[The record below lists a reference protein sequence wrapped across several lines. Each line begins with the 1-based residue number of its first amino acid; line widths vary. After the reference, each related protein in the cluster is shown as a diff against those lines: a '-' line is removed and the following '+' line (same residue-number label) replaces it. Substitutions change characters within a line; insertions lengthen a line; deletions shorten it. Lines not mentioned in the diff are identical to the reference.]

1 MLLDNPALRA
11 LKNNFEKE
19 KVKKEGFVKS
29 TDRGFGF
36 LEVDKDS
43 FFITPNDMKNVV
55 NGDRIRAVI
64 ESDGED
70 KTHAVPE
77 KLVEAYLKRFVGR
90 VIFISGKLNIIPDHP
105 NINVMIQC
113 DDRRTDKKTP
123 LTNGDWVICNLTEH
137 ALEKRFFRASVDE
150 LICKKDEQKAPW
162 LVSLRRYDLPTS
174 EPADEEFVFAEQ
186 ELQRQDL
193 TSIPFVTIDSAHTED
208 MDDALYIEKTDFGY
222 SLYVAIADPTGY
234 ITEES
239 HLNQIASHRGF
250 SIYLPGRDI
259 PMLPR
264 ILSENLCSLR
274 AGEVRPA
281 LVGIIAVTEDGEVL
295 KDRTRFE
302 IANIKSHGKLVYN
315 EVSDYLEKKDN
326 AQFTPT
332 DQIKDILN
340 LLVDF
345 TKVRDEYR
353 STHAATFKN
362 RPDYEF
368 VLKDNGALDH
378 IEVNHRRI
386 ANQIVEE
393 AMIVANLA
401 AGDFLAK
408 QLNSGIF
415 NVHNGFDL
423 QKKKD
428 IVELLEKE
436 NCPFDESKLGT
447 IEEYNAIRRF
457 ALKND
462 NDYLDGRIRKLQEY
476 SEISIVPGP
485 HFALGVENYAT
496 WTSPI
501 RKYGDMVN
509 HRLIKS
515 LIADKSKPTLPDE
528 IILKEMN
535 EARRTNRMAERDV
548 RDWLYVEF
556 LEKDIK
562 NKTVFNATVFDI
574 SRGGLKVFLDDNGA
588 MIFIPFSYISE
599 NKEDLLLAGD
609 TGEAFVKGQMI
620 KRLGDKITVRV
631 VEINKDTRS
640 IIGAP
645 AEPFGGLMLPD
656 PEKVKK
662 NANSRRTVA
671 RRR

>member
-36 LEVDKDS
+36 LEVDRDS
-43 FFITPNDMKNVV
+43 YFIAPNDMKNVV

-64 ESDGED
+64 ESDSND
-70 KTHAVPE
+70 KSHAVPE
-77 KLVEAYLKRFVGR
+77 KLVEPYLKRFVGR
-90 VIFISGKLNIIPDHP
+90 VLFISGKLNIIPDHP
-105 NINVMIQC
+105 SISIKIQA
-113 DDRRTDKKTP
+113 DDKRSERKEP
-123 LTNGDWVICNLTEH
+123 LSNGDWVICNLTSH
-137 ALEKRFFRASVDE
+137 ALEKKFFRASVDE
-150 LICKKDEQKAPW
+150 LICKKDEPKAPW
-162 LVSLRRYDLPTS
+162 LVSLRRYDLPTA
-174 EPADEEFVFAEQ
+174 EPADEEFEFAEKD
-186 ELQRQDL
+186 LIRKDL
-193 TSIPFVTIDSAHTED
+193 TDIPFVTIDSAHTED
-208 MDDALYIEKTDFGY
+208 MDDALYIERTESGFN
-222 SLYVAIADPTGY
+222 LYVAIADPTGY
-234 ITEES
+234 ISEES
-239 HLNQIASHRGF
+239 HINQIASHRAF

-264 ILSENLCSLR
+264 VLSENLCSLR
-274 AGEVRPA
+274 ADEVRPA
-281 LVGIIAVTEDGEVL
+281 LVGIICVAEDGEVI
-295 KDRTRFE
+295 KDRTQFI
-302 IANIKSHGKLVYN
+302 IANIRSHGKLVYN
-315 EVSDYLEKKDN
+315 EVSDYLEKKEN
-326 AQFTPT
+326 ATFTPT
-332 DQIKDILN
+332 EEIRGILN
-340 LLVDF
+340 LLVEF
-345 TKVRDEYR
+345 TKVRDAYR
-353 STHAATFKN
+353 STHAASFKN

-368 VLKDNGALDH
+368 ILKDNGALDH

-408 QLNSGIF
+408 NLNSGIF

-436 NCPFDESKLGT
+436 KCPFDESKLGT
-447 IEEYNAIRRF
+447 IEEYNSIRRF

-485 HFALGVENYAT
+485 HYALGVENYAT

-528 IILKEMN
+528 VILKEMN

-556 LEKDIK
+556 LEKDIR
-562 NKTVFNATVFDI
+562 NRTVFSATVFDI
-574 SRGGLKVFLDDNGA
+574 SRGGLKVFLDENGA
-588 MIFIPFSYISE
+588 MLFIPFSYISE
-599 NKEDLLLAGD
+599 NKEDLILQGD
-609 TGEAFVKGQMI
+609 TGEAYVKGQLV
-620 KRLGDKITVRV
+620 KRLGDKLSVRV
-631 VEINKDTRS
+631 VEINKETRS

-645 AEPFGGLMLPD
+645 AEPFGGLILPD
-656 PEKVKK
+656 PGAVKK
-662 NANSRRTVA
+662 NARRPASRKH
-671 RRR
+671 